1 MSLFVPSA
9 PLVCYIDPGTG
20 SMLFTLVIGIL
31 SAGYFFV
38 RALAVRLK
46 FLLTGGGA
54 RAAGDRM
61 AYVIFSDDKR
71 YWNVFE
77 PVCDE
82 FERRGIDLTY
92 WTASPNDPALE
103 RDYEHITCEFI
114 GEGNKA
120 FARLNTMSAD
130 ICIATTPGLDVFQW
144 KRSKEVDWYVHMKHG
159 VDTNGGYR
167 MFGTDFYDAILNT
180 GDYMGDEIRELEQ
193 LRGLPPKEQVTVGC
207 TFMDTMMERRK
218 ALSPVGNGRK
228 TVLLAPSWGPSALL
242 SVYGARIIEALLAT
256 DYDVIVRP
264 HPQTVSS
271 EAEMLSDLMRR
282 FPENNRLSWNFDND
296 NFDVL
301 SRADIMVS
309 DFSGVI
315 YDYALIF
322 DRPTIYAEGQ
332 FDPSVYDAAW
342 FDHPLRKF
350 SHFPLMGRPL
360 REEMLPHMGE
370 VLDEVLGD
378 QELAEG
384 RRLVSDEVWQHKGE
398 SARRVAD
405 YLVMARERVLAK
417 RGGEGA

>member
-1 MSLFVPSA
+1 MMHAHLLAS
-9 PLVCYIDPGTG
+9 YIDPGTG
-20 SMLFTLVIGIL
+20 SMLFTLVIGLL

-54 RAAGDRM
+54 HASGDRM
-61 AYVIFSDDKR
+61 GFVIFSDDKR

-92 WTASPNDPALE
+92 WTASPNDPALDKE
-103 RDYEHITCEFI
+103 YEHITCEFI

-120 FARLNTMSAD
+120 FARLNTMAAD
-130 ICIATTPGLDVFQW
+130 VCIATTPGLDVFQW
-144 KRSKEVDWYVHMKHG
+144 KRSKEVGWYVHMKHG

-167 MFGTDFYDAILNT
+167 MFGTDFYDAVLNT

-193 LRGLPPKEQVTVGC
+193 LRGLPPKELVTVGC
-207 TFMDTMMERRK
+207 TFMDANMARK
-218 ALSPVGNGRK
+218 ATLPPVSHEHK
-228 TVLLAPSWGPSALL
+228 TVLLAPSWGPSALF
-242 SVYGARIIEALLAT
+242 SVYGGRIIDALLAT
-256 DYDVIVRP
+256 DYDIIVRP

-271 EAEMLSDLMRR
+271 EAEMLHDLMERY
-282 FPENNRLSWNFDND
+282 PESDRLGWNFDND
-296 NFDVL
+296 NLEVL

-350 SHFPLMGRPL
+350 EHFPMMGRPL
-360 REEMLPHMGE
+360 REDMLPHMGE
-370 VLDEVLGD
+370 ELDAALED
-378 QELAEG
+378 EELAAG
-384 RRLVSDEVWQHKGE
+384 RRMVSDEVWQHKGE
-398 SARRVAD
+398 SAQRVAD
-405 YLVMARERVLAK
+405 YLVMARERVLA
-417 RGGEGA
+417 RRQGTEA